1 MKLNNMLVV
10 LLVFVLVSS
19 CAQYG
24 QKTIQP
30 PTPAPTQPPQ
40 TQIQEKPQPTAPTA
54 PTAPT
59 SQPTTAVKE
68 FSITADDSSYLPS
81 GSINVKK
88 GDKVKITFNVKTS
101 GVKFG
106 GLDFRSSEFDTG
118 TIKPG
123 SSKTVEFVAD
133 KSFSISSYW
142 PGSNTKKPYT
152 INVIVQ

>member
-1 MKLNNMLVV
+1 MKSNFIPILTL
-10 LLVFVLVSS
+10 LLVTIIFVSS

-24 QKTIQP
+24 VQQTKPATPTQTTPTQPSKIQ
-30 PTPAPTQPPQ
+30 PAPTTTP
-40 TQIQEKPQPTAPTA
+40 TQ
-54 PTAPT
+54 
-59 SQPTTAVKE
+59 QPTTAVKE
-68 FSITADDSSYLPS
+68 FSITADDASYSPS
-81 GSINVKK
+81 GSINVKR

-101 GVKFG
+101 GVRFG

-123 SSKTVEFVAD
+123 NSKTVEFVAD

-152 INVIVQ
+152 IQVVVQ